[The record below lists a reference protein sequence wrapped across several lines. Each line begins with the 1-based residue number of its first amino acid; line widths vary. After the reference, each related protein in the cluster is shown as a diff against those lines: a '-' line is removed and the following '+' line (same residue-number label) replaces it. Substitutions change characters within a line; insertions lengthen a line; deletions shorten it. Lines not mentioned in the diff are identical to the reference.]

1 MNVLFVTGSRKLV
14 DRGTGCFLAYERI
27 INELLANTDLLVAG
41 DARGPD
47 QWAIMANA
55 CPFERWSLGGIV
67 FRRYHQS
74 TPTRSSLKQ
83 NAIRTA
89 SSATAQDGGE
99 CSRPVSTCDTAR
111 TSSASVSSIRLT
123 HDGTDHTLGLARRA
137 GIWTARYVWRN
148 ERFVEES

>member
-1 MNVLFVTGSRKLV
+1 MNVLLVTGSRKLV

-67 FRRYHQS
+67 FRRYHQYEW
-74 TPTRSSLKQ
+74 SSLKQ
-83 NAIRTA
+83 NNPLVRNRKMVE
-89 SSATAQDGGE
+89 SVRDRHLRYGE
-99 CSRPVSTCDTAR
+99 NVLCVGFIDPDSK
-111 TSSASVSSIRLT
+111 T
-123 HDGTDHTLGLARRA
+123 HGTDHTLGLARRA
-137 GIWTARYVWRN
+137 GIWTARYVWRS